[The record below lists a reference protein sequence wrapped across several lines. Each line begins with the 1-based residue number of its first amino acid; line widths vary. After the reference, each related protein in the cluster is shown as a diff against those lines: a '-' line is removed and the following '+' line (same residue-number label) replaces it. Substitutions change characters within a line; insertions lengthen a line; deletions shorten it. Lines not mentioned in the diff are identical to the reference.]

1 MSNFDKSTQSRLA
14 ELQKSFRNAIPL
26 FGGACWATST
36 IANGDFEGF
45 CWYLPGIVKSAK
57 FWGWSGS
64 IESALVTFCDLCL
77 VDPKLVE
84 LYLGM
89 TFAEFVI
96 VAK

>member
-1 MSNFDKSTQSRLA
+1 MAEFDKNTERRLYA
-14 ELQKSFRNAIPL
+14 LKQAFPRAINL

-36 IANGDFEGF
+36 IASGDFEGF